1 LQTCSPCSS
10 LHHWDDTRVVIMNQG
25 RDEREVGRQIRI
37 DARNRGRKCDKQH
50 GRRRSESTPETEDG
64 ISRNERA
71 ESPQDTGQAGDRK
84 CKCYSRPSSSVL
96 APDQAQMLSGLR
108 EWRGVCDQPTPT
120 CIADARTGCG
130 WRTAPRKCGAPISTP
145 KKRVRAT
152 SLPWFCP
159 PRVLLAE
166 PRHSPRV
173 PTGGP

>member
-1 LQTCSPCSS
+1 MQTCSPCSS

-130 WRTAPRKCGAPISTP
+130 WRTAPRKCGAL
-145 KKRVRAT
+145 
-152 SLPWFCP
+152 SLPL
-159 PRVLLAE
+159 RNA
-166 PRHSPRV
+166 
-173 PTGGP
+173 